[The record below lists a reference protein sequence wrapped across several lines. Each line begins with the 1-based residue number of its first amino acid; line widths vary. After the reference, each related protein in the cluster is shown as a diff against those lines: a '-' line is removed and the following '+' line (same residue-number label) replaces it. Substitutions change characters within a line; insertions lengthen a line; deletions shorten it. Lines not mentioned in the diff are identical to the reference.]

1 MSFRAT
7 SRAFVASAAL
17 LMALWATPGVK
28 AFTIEDQGGARSGQ
42 AFMDLDKPTT
52 PPDRMTP
59 VSPFNT
65 DSGQT
70 TYKQGNTT
78 LQFGQQ
84 RSFGERFNTENMF
97 NPFTREGR

>member
-1 MSFRAT
+1 MPFSASSRALVTAAAMLAVLFAT
-7 SRAFVASAAL
+7 SGA
-17 LMALWATPGVK
+17 K

-42 AFMDLDKPTT
+42 AFTDLDKPTA
-52 PPDRMTP
+52 PPDRLSP

-65 DSGQT
+65 ENGQS

-84 RSFGERFNTENMF
+84 RSFSDRYSTENMF
-97 NPFTREGR
+97 NPYTREGR